1 MRIASM
7 ALGILGGIIALTLSL
22 LLLMGGISFLNAGMW
37 KNMYDSSG
45 ELQDIM
51 SESEFLEQNA
61 SAGTVFLATG
71 ICSAVAGILGLTG
84 GIIVRKKHVA
94 AGVMMIVAA
103 VLSLFGFLNV
113 LSMILLILGGVFALI
128 RDPRNDMI
136 PYPAYPSTSP
146 PYPSYP
152 QPPAQPYSSNPA
164 AQPNSNYSSAPL
176 YPPSQQ
182 PYSENP
188 AEYVAPSSPE
198 IRK

>member
-1 MRIASM
+1 
-7 ALGILGGIIALTLSL
+7 
-22 LLLMGGISFLNAGMW
+22 MGGISFLNAGMW
-37 KNMYDSSG
+37 EYMYDSSG

-51 SESEFLEQNA
+51 PESEFIQQNA

-94 AGVMMIVAA
+94 AGVMMIIAA

-128 RDPRNDMI
+128 RDSRIETP
-136 PYPAYPSTSP
+136 PYSAYPSSAYQPYP
-146 PYPSYP
+146 PYPPYS
-152 QPPAQPYSSNPA
+152 QQPAQPYSSNPA
-164 AQPNSNYSSAPL
+164 AQPTSGYSSAPL
-176 YPPSQQ
+176 YPPSQK
-182 PYSENP
+182 PYSETP
-188 AEYVAPSSPE
+188 TEYGPPSSPE

>member
-7 ALGILGGIIALTLSL
+7 TLGILGGIIALTLSL

-37 KNMYDSSG
+37 ENMYDSSG

-51 SESEFLEQNA
+51 PESEFIKQNA

-94 AGVMMIVAA
+94 AGVMMIIAS

-146 PYPSYP
+146 PYP
-152 QPPAQPYSSNPA
+152 QQPAQPYSSNPA
-164 AQPNSNYSSAPL
+164 AQPTPGYSSAPL

-182 PYSENP
+182 PYSETST
-188 AEYVAPSSPE
+188 EYGPPFSPE